1 MGIVM
6 SDVMEKSITGENV
19 TQKVDVMIVGAG
31 FAGMY
36 LLHKLRGLG
45 ISARVFDAAGSVGG
59 TWYWNRYPG
68 ARCDVESINYSY
80 SFDSDL
86 EQEWTWS
93 EKYAPQ
99 PEILQYAN
107 HVADR
112 FNLWPD
118 MQFDTR
124 IDGAHFNEKE
134 NRWTVK
140 TSKGDVV
147 SAQHLVLAVGTL
159 SAPKLPEIKGQ
170 ESFKGNVYETMK
182 WPHEGVDFTGRR
194 VAVIGTGSSGIQLIP
209 NIAEQAAQLT
219 VFQRTPNFS
228 VPARNRKLTVET
240 TASAKAAYKAGYRQ
254 AARESGFGVPGPV
267 ATQSAL
273 EVSEEER
280 QATFQAGWDSGTL
293 IAMIGC
299 YTDILVNKE
308 ANDTVA
314 DFIRAKIREIV
325 KDPVIAET
333 LCPYSHPVGT
343 KRPCLDT
350 NYYQTFNLPQVK
362 LVDLLKT
369 SITDITPQGINTTT
383 ENLEFDDIVFAT
395 GFDAITGSMV
405 RIDIRGRDGVDLAT
419 AWKDGP
425 ATLLGLQVTGFPNM
439 FTVTGPQSPSVL
451 SNMMISIEQHID
463 WITDCISHMKENGLA
478 TVEADK
484 KAQAEWV
491 EHSNEVGMSTLY
503 PLANSYY
510 MGTNVPGKARA
521 FLPYIGGVGPYRKI
535 CDDVAAQGYKG
546 FNFSQ

>member
-45 ISARVFDAAGSVGG
+45 VSARVFDAAGSVGG

-147 SAQHLVLAVGTL
+147 SAQHFVLAVGTL

-254 AARESGFGVPGPV
+254 EARESGFGVPGPGP
-267 ATQSAL
+267 TQSAL

-280 QATFQAGWDSGTL
+280 QATFQAGWDTGTL

-314 DFIRAKIREIV
+314 NFIRAKIREVVI
-325 KDPVIAET
+325 DPVTAET

-350 NYYQTFNLPQVK
+350 NYYQTFNLAHVK

-369 SITDITPQGINTTT
+369 SITDITPKGINTTT

-463 WITDCISHMKENGLA
+463 WITDCISHMKDNGLA

-491 EHSNEVGMSTLY
+491 AHSNEVGMSTLY

>member
-19 TQKVDVMIVGAG
+19 TQKVDVIIVGAG

-254 AARESGFGVPGPV
+254 AARESGFGVPGAV

-350 NYYQTFNLPQVK
+350 NYYQTFNSPHVK

-369 SITDITPQGINTTT
+369 SITDITPKGINTTT

-463 WITDCISHMKENGLA
+463 WITDCISHMKDNGLA

-535 CDDVAAQGYKG
+535 CDDIAAQGYKG

>member
-1 MGIVM
+1 M

-147 SAQHLVLAVGTL
+147 SAQHFVLAVGTL

-254 AARESGFGVPGPV
+254 EARESGFGVPGPGP
-267 ATQSAL
+267 TQSAL

-280 QATFQAGWDSGTL
+280 QATFQAGWDTGTL

-314 DFIRAKIREIV
+314 DFIRAKIREVVI
-325 KDPVIAET
+325 DPVTAET

-350 NYYQTFNLPQVK
+350 NYYQTFNLSHVK

-369 SITDITPQGINTTT
+369 SITDITPEGINTTT

-463 WITDCISHMKENGLA
+463 WITDCISHMKDNGLA

-491 EHSNEVGMSTLY
+491 AHSNEVGMSTLY

>member
-228 VPARNRKLTVET
+228 VPARNRKLSVET

>member
-1 MGIVM
+1 M

-147 SAQHLVLAVGTL
+147 SAQHFVLAVGTL

-254 AARESGFGVPGPV
+254 EARESGFGVPGPGP
-267 ATQSAL
+267 TQSAL

-280 QATFQAGWDSGTL
+280 QATFQAGWDTGTL

-463 WITDCISHMKENGLA
+463 WITDCISHMKDNGLA

-491 EHSNEVGMSTLY
+491 AHSNEVGMSTLY

>member
-1 MGIVM
+1 M

-19 TQKVDVMIVGAG
+19 NQKVDVMIVGAG

-147 SAQHLVLAVGTL
+147 SAQHFVLAVGTL

-350 NYYQTFNLPQVK
+350 NYYQTFNSPHVK

-369 SITDITPQGINTTT
+369 SITDITPKGINTTT

-463 WITDCISHMKENGLA
+463 WITDCISHMKDNGLA

-535 CDDVAAQGYKG
+535 CDDIAAQGYKG

>member
-6 SDVMEKSITGENV
+6 SDVMEKSITSENV

-350 NYYQTFNLPQVK
+350 NYYQTFNSPHVK

-369 SITDITPQGINTTT
+369 SITDITPKGINTTT

-463 WITDCISHMKENGLA
+463 WITDCISHMKDNGLA

-535 CDDVAAQGYKG
+535 CDDIAAQGYKG

>member
-1 MGIVM
+1 M

-254 AARESGFGVPGPV
+254 EARESGFGVPGPGP
-267 ATQSAL
+267 TQSAL

-280 QATFQAGWDSGTL
+280 QATFQAGWDTGTL

-314 DFIRAKIREIV
+314 DFIRAKIREVVI
-325 KDPVIAET
+325 DPVTAET

-463 WITDCISHMKENGLA
+463 WITDCISHMKDNGLA